1 MEEFKKILRDKNT
14 NNLIVAFI
22 LAFSTVTFVQSI
34 VSLWDGPGDYWL
46 GQLTRQAISWIILV
60 VVALYIARFSR

>member
-1 MEEFKKILRDKNT
+1 VEELKRILRDKNT

-22 LAFSTVTFVQSI
+22 LAFSTVTFVQSVI
-34 VSLWDGPGDYWL
+34 SLWDSPGDYWL

-60 VVALYIARFSR
+60 IIALYIARFAR